1 MSLLPLDVQSQLL
14 EKLTN
19 ALKSVDADSLNINLK
34 AQDVLMGVDIQG
46 DAIGFTGT
54 PDAAPPAS
62 GVVLLGYDVT
72 NGLVRRVQTTSDG
85 KLVLWLG

>member
-1 MSLLPLDVQSQLL
+1 MSLIPLDVQSQLL
-14 EKLTN
+14 EKLAN
-19 ALKSVDADSLNINLK
+19 ALKSVDADSLNVNLK
-34 AQDVLMGVDIQG
+34 SQDMLMGVDIQG

-62 GVVLLGYDVT
+62 GVVLLGYDGT
-72 NGLVRRVQTTSDG
+72 YVRRVKTTSDG